1 MAVIYRRMQQSRKDS
16 IRVGTEG
23 GESWR
28 GIEEGMKHWK
38 ERRVEGRVQG
48 HEKFIEKRSK
58 SS

>member
-1 MAVIYRRMQQSRKDS
+1 MAIVDGWMQQSRKDS

-23 GESWR
+23 GESRR

-48 HEKFIEKRSK
+48 HEKFIEKGSK
-58 SS
+58 